1 MDEMKADKG
10 YKSAKNDE
18 ILKKGVLKNGIMY
31 KKGKKISFQQDKF
44 NKIIA
49 KLDTVLNVLLDL

>member
-31 KKGKKISFQQDKF
+31 KKR
-44 NKIIA
+44 
-49 KLDTVLNVLLDL
+49 